1 MPKLTREQV
10 KARER
15 ELMNYW
21 RARQREVNAMFP
33 STLPNS
39 RGAVSPLGGVAVAKP
54 SVKGKR

>member
-1 MPKLTREQV
+1 MPKLTKQEIKR
-10 KARER
+10 RER
-15 ELMNYW
+15 EWMEYH
-21 RARQREVNAMFP
+21 RSRQREVNAMFP